1 MSFAIE
7 FTLDGSKSRKVML
20 DGVEYVEREAPL
32 IFKSG
37 HYPDKNF
44 SMTPEELQES
54 VEQFSSPVSLGLEH
68 IPTILSNRLGKLV
81 ELSHSKDDKGNAIM
95 SGKALIPTWLDAI
108 VPAKD
113 RKLSAAF
120 DRTSKSVIGC
130 DFVIKPRVDGA
141 AMMSKHH
148 PFVTEVVVAFS
159 HSPEGKQLTARAK
172 QAVEFAKKMS
182 VKCSQQ
188 TEKGQKFLKK
198 LHKTAAMFGATCKM
212 PMKPVEMSDQDWD
225 TFLQI
230 DDKTKEATF
239 GSKEERRKIQ
249 HIHNLT
255 SEAATFCAGMQIN
268 DGNSPGHATMSA
280 VEFAA
285 YSGKTACM
293 TKYGQD
299 TMKKLHDKAV
309 KFGAKCGHT
318 VGMASTDSEI
328 SIEEMGKIQRVHD
341 VSSEDTWHCNIPD
354 TSPKREVADSGPTY
368 KEQRDDKGINDLKEL
383 NDMGKVTSLEPTKDM
398 TEYQVEPADTGSQP
412 SPAQGSPGFPPNP
425 QFSQNKPKR
434 IQKFATEQS
443 QVQQPQQQSVQPQH
457 NEQVAALMAENVR
470 LKAANETASVELI
483 QREAAVFAR
492 NEVLECR
499 AFPSEQKGLAEAYI
513 QAATDDRKLNDTVVF
528 SGAAMS
534 RVDALKARH
543 AQRPPHD
550 LTGESMPVT
559 AKDGVKVDAQVLFN
573 DNGPSNGK
581 PSANRI
587 AELMNMSNLGRAIVN
602 ANGKH

>member
-7 FTLDGSKSRKVML
+7 FTLDGSKSRKVTI

-44 SMTPEELQES
+44 SMSKDELKETIS
-54 VEQFSSPVSLGLEH
+54 KFSNPVALGLEH

-81 ELSHSKDDKGNAIM
+81 ELKDAGEDEHGNALM
-95 SGKALIPTWLDAI
+95 SGLALIPSWLDAI

-120 DRTSKSVIGC
+120 DRTSKSLIGC

-182 VKCSQQ
+182 VKCSQPS
-188 TEKGQKFLKK
+188 EKGQKYLKK

-212 PMKPVEMSDQDWD
+212 PMKPAEMSDQDWD

-230 DDKTKEATF
+230 ADKTKEATF

-255 SEAATFCAGMQIN
+255 SEAATFCAGMIIN

-285 YSGKTACM
+285 YSGKTSNM

-309 KFGAKCGHT
+309 KFGAKCGHS

-341 VSSEDTWHCNIPD
+341 VSSEDTWHCKIPD
-354 TSPKREVADSGPTY
+354 TSPKRENADSGPKY
-368 KEQRDDKGINDLKEL
+368 KEQRDDDGINDLKNL

-425 QFSQNKPKR
+425 QFSQNPPKR
-434 IQKFATEQS
+434 IQRFATEQS
-443 QVQQPQQQSVQPQH
+443 QATQQQNTQPQH
-457 NEQVAALMAENVR
+457 DERVAALMAENVR
-470 LKAANETASVELI
+470 LKAANETAAVELI

-513 QAATDDRKLNDTVVF
+513 QAASDDRKLNDTVQF

-573 DNGPSNGK
+573 DSGPSNGK
-581 PSANRI
+581 PSLSRI
-587 AELMNMSNLGRAIVN
+587 NELMGMTGLGRAIQN